1 MDMTIAA
8 KGRRFQ
14 DLHYAEEIL
23 LLPNPWD
30 RGTTRLL
37 EHLGFDAVATTSA
50 GFANA
55 QGLPDGAVTKTASL
69 SHAADIA
76 GATSL
81 PVSADLENCYSHEP
95 EGVAATIAGAI
106 ETGIVG
112 CSIEDATG
120 DPDRPIYEF
129 ELALERVIAA
139 VEAARGAE
147 FPFTLTA
154 RAEGFLYG
162 RPDLGDAV
170 ARLQAF
176 ATAGASVAYA
186 PGIKDLDSI
195 RTLVNEVPIPVNV
208 LARPEFTVADLQE
221 IGVARVSIGSGL
233 SRAALAVFSAG
244 AREVLEAG
252 TFGYGLPD
260 RVDTDFNAIFRESIA
275 P

>member
-1 MDMTIAA
+1 MDLTAA
-8 KGRRFQ
+8 GKGRRFR
-14 DLHYAEEIL
+14 DLHHAKQIL

-30 RGTTRLL
+30 RGTARLL

-50 GFANA
+50 GFANSR
-55 QGLPDGAVTKTASL
+55 GLPDGALTKAAAL

-76 GATSL
+76 AATSL
-81 PVSADLENCYSHEP
+81 PVSADLENCYSHAP
-95 EGVAATIAGAI
+95 EGVADTITEAI
-106 ETGIVG
+106 KTGIVG

-120 DPDRPIYEF
+120 DPDQPIYEF
-129 ELALERVIAA
+129 GLAVERVAAA
-139 VEAARGAE
+139 VDTARRAD
-147 FPFTLTA
+147 FPFMLTA

-162 RPDLGDAV
+162 RPDLDDAV

-176 ATAGASVAYA
+176 AAAGASVAYA
-186 PGIKDLDSI
+186 PGIKDLASI
-195 RTLVNEVPIPVNV
+195 RTLVEEVPIPINV

-252 TFGYGLPD
+252 TFNYGLPD
-260 RVDTDFNAIFRESIA
+260 RVETNFNAIFREGSSQ
-275 P
+275 